1 MFIVL
6 LYWCVT
12 CRWCIWLDGWVVGGV
27 FGWLLIFMWF
37 MISCLAVCVTLNLGI
52 MVLLWCG
59 VLGWFGVVLVV
70 GFCVRVTVCG

>member
-1 MFIVL
+1 
-6 LYWCVT
+6 
-12 CRWCIWLDGWVVGGV
+12 
-27 FGWLLIFMWF
+27 MWF
-37 MISCLAVCVTLNLGI
+37 MISCLAVCVILNLGI